1 MHFIQ
6 DGFFGFGHPLGL
18 SLSIAI
24 ANALHVTIEQSVV
37 GMLNQFMQKQGPE
50 EPSGLQARYSYA
62 NSFAIPSTTPT

>member
-37 GMLNQFMQKQGPE
+37 GMFNQFVQK
-50 EPSGLQARYSYA
+50 
-62 NSFAIPSTTPT
+62 